1 MFDNLLGIGL
11 EIVKMIHR
19 PNALYFLLSLSL
31 FLSSIIHDRHTNTPN
46 KFISVET
53 AEMWV
58 QSKTNAVQ
66 FAQC

>member
-1 MFDNLLGIGL
+1 MFDNLLGMGP

-19 PNALYFLLSLSL
+19 PNALYFLFSL
-31 FLSSIIHDRHTNTPN
+31 FLSPIIHDRHTNTPN